1 MKKLSLFL
9 MFFLLLVGVNSYATT
24 MPAQS
29 LMSITSDS
37 NWITG
42 PSTDPFSYNVADRD
56 KSTWGTY
63 KNTYYGYTYDE
74 NPSDPKWSGYYIGT
88 IIGENDSQ
96 ADLENLI
103 QYYFND
109 YVYTLSI
116 DEIDKV
122 DNGAGTDGDL
132 TVTLYDEDSGQWA
145 IADSSP
151 NEEQKTVQFYAVK
164 GSQEYALY
172 YLDPTLQSGYWS
184 TTHLLTKNGNNIP
197 DISHLTVT
205 YTTGSSVPP
214 GDPPVP
220 EPATMMLFGIGLI
233 GLAGI
238 SRRRIN
244 K

>member
-1 MKKLSLFL
+1 

-29 LMSITSDS
+29 LMSVGSDS
-37 NWITG
+37 NSITG
-42 PSTDPFSYNVADRD
+42 PVSDSFSYTVADRD
-56 KSTWGTY
+56 KSTWGAY

-74 NPSDPKWSGYYIGT
+74 KPSDPKWSGYYIGT

-109 YVYTLSI
+109 YDYTLSI

-122 DNGAGTDGDL
+122 DNGAGTVGDL
-132 TVTLYDEDSGQWA
+132 TVTLYDEYSGEWT

-151 NEEQKTVQFYAVK
+151 NEGQKTVQFYAVK
-164 GSQEYALY
+164 GSKEYALY
-172 YLDPTLQSGYWS
+172 YLDPTLQLGYWS
-184 TTHLLTKNGNNIP
+184 TTHLLTSNKNNNIP
-197 DISHLTVT
+197 AISHLTVT
-205 YTTGSSVPP
+205 YTTGSVPP
-214 GDPPVP
+214 GDPPGGSPIP